1 MKVVLLAGGLGTRL
15 SEETVVR
22 PKPMVEIGGKP
33 ILWHIMRLYAHA
45 GFEEFVVA
53 LGYKGEFIRDYF
65 LNYHALTNDLTV
77 RLRDGSAQ
85 IHGASHENWTI
96 HLVDTGLNTKTG
108 GRMRRLKGWI
118 GNETFMLTYGD
129 GLADLNV
136 RELVSFHRS
145 HGKLATV
152 TAVRPPARFGG
163 LVLDQSVVA
172 DFTEKPQSGEGW
184 INGGFFVFEPE
195 VMDRVCGDE
204 SLLEVEVMEGLAR
217 DGQLMAFHHAGFWQP
232 MDTLREKNYLEELWQ
247 TGRAY
252 WNPAHVVQPRRG
264 KPKVAVG
271 ARPRTGPAK
280 SAAAPNGAS
289 GTPYVANLL
298 QAA

>member
-33 ILWHIMRLYAHA
+33 ILWHIMRLYAQA

-53 LGYKGEFIRDYF
+53 LGYKGEMIRDYF
-65 LNYHALTNDLTV
+65 LNYHALTHDLTV
-77 RLRDGSAQ
+77 RLGNGSAE
-85 IHGASHENWTI
+85 IHGSSTENWTV
-96 HLVDTGLNTKTG
+96 HLVDTGLKSQTG
-108 GRMRRLKGWI
+108 GRMRRLKNWI

-136 RELVSFHRS
+136 ADLLKFHRS
-145 HGKLATV
+145 HGRLATV

-163 LVLDQSVVA
+163 LMLEGDVVA

-195 VMDRVCGDE
+195 VMDRVAGDE
-204 SLLEVEVMEGLAR
+204 TVLEVEVMEGLAE

-232 MDTLREKNYLEELWQ
+232 MDTIREKNYLEELWK
-247 TGRAY
+247 TGLAP
-252 WNPAHVVQPRRG
+252 WNPSPTVSSILRIA
-264 KPKVAVG
+264 
-271 ARPRTGPAK
+271 
-280 SAAAPNGAS
+280 
-289 GTPYVANLL
+289 
-298 QAA
+298 